1 MKTKVGVLVCG
12 NTRVAVLLA
21 LLLVSLLLVVQ
32 LLLHAVHVV
41 LQLHDRRLR
50 VLTQRNEK

>member
-50 VLTQRNEK
+50 VLTQHNEI